1 MRRQRGIVLLTG
13 LLLSLLL
20 GLLAASALHDALR
33 LARSTAQLLVSAQ
46 ALEQAEATLLEGRD
60 RLLRAPPGP
69 CAPPCAPPAEAH
81 DVRGGEAV
89 WQRAEQGF
97 FLLQNLG
104 ESTRAVHVPEDI
116 PVRLFRVTAVSQH
129 LTARHVLEAIYAVET
144 GQKTRAQRIVWRQRL
159 REQ

>member
-13 LLLSLLL
+13 LLLSLLV
-20 GLLAASALHDALR
+20 GLLAASALQDALR
-33 LARSTAQLLVSAQ
+33 LARSTAQLMINAQ

-69 CAPPCAPPAEAH
+69 CTPPCAPPVEAH
-81 DVRGGEAV
+81 DVQGGGAS

-97 FLLQNLG
+97 FLVQNLG
-104 ESTRAVHVPEDI
+104 ESTQAVHVPEGI
-116 PVRLFRVTAVSQH
+116 AVRVFRVTAVSQH
-129 LTARHVLEAIYAVET
+129 STARHVLEAIYAVET
-144 GQKTRAQRIVWRQRL
+144 GQGTNAQRLLWRQRL

>member
-60 RLLRAPPGP
+60 RLLRAPPALRAAL
-69 CAPPCAPPAEAH
+69 CA
-81 DVRGGEAV
+81 
-89 WQRAEQGF
+89 
-97 FLLQNLG
+97 
-104 ESTRAVHVPEDI
+104 
-116 PVRLFRVTAVSQH
+116 
-129 LTARHVLEAIYAVET
+129 AR
-144 GQKTRAQRIVWRQRL
+144 RSP
-159 REQ
+159 